1 MASLKESGTI
11 EYEADWIGI
20 LAAVEEDENGG
31 FHVANNWEQILLQK
45 GNVDLIVLKAKGGTG
60 NIDRIP
66 LKMDKDK
73 MIISDRPLLAILLI
87 AKYKK
92 IKL

>member
-31 FHVANNWEQILLQK
+31 LHIANNWEQILLQR

-60 NIDRIP
+60 NTR
-66 LKMDKDK
+66 
-73 MIISDRPLLAILLI
+73 
-87 AKYKK
+87 
-92 IKL
+92 